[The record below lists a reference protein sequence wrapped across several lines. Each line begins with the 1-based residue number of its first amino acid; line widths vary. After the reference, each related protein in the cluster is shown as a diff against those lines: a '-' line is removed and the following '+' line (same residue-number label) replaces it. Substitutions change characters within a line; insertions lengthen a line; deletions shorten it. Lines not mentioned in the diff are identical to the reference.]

1 MSRKRKDSPLR
12 GGSTPFLGW
21 LAGALV
27 VVAAMGLPALI
38 AACGRG
44 DKTLLEA
51 DPQAVP
57 LAPSYD
63 AVRAILDRNC
73 VPCHKG
79 QGSDLAVRPNFE
91 TCEGVLGDLGR
102 IVQDAVQL
110 EKMPPG
116 AWPRLTEEEKLTI
129 TRWIENGA
137 CAPCK
142 PCP

>member
-1 MSRKRKDSPLR
+1 MPDPEVRDR
-12 GGSTPFLGW
+12 GPVLGW
-21 LAGALV
+21 SLGLVLVPAALAVLALV
-27 VVAAMGLPALI
+27 AS
-38 AACGRG
+38 CGRG
-44 DKTLLEA
+44 DKTLLQA
-51 DPQAVP
+51 DPGAVVA
-57 LAPSYD
+57 APTYQQ
-63 AVRAILDRNC
+63 VRAILDLNC

-79 QGSDLAVRPNFE
+79 QGSDLSVRPNLQ
-91 TCEGVLGDLGR
+91 TCEGMMGELGR
-102 IVQDAVQL
+102 IVQDAVVL

>member
-1 MSRKRKDSPLR
+1 MTHESTDSGRHR
-12 GGSTPFLGW
+12 GPGPTLGW
-21 LAGALV
+21 SAGVFL
-27 VVAAMGLPALI
+27 VVAAMTLSALV
-38 AACGRG
+38 AACGQG
-44 DKTLLEA
+44 EKTLLEA
-51 DPQAVP
+51 DPGAVP

-79 QGSDLAVRPNFE
+79 KGSDLSVRPNLE

-116 AWPRLTEEEKLTI
+116 AWPRLTEEEKLTLL
-129 TRWIENGA
+129 RWIQNGA